1 MDTRG
6 RRFSAIVIIVWAL
19 FGSLVFAAPD
29 AVAVGAE
36 GESWPSFNES
46 DGCGSPWMRGSNV
59 QTAGSL
65 APETLVRG
73 PYGDYFGRT
82 IAAIESQLRWWD
94 VPMSDDESLRI
105 HQRLT
110 PALALVKSALA
121 RAETSGLWYP
131 IYKKQTFAYTPRTVR
146 GSYRISQHGLGAS
159 VDINSTYNPYS
170 SSNKLTTDMPGWFVD
185 IWRSAGFCWGG
196 NWIDLKDPMHFSWR
210 GPLFTPGMTTLP
222 PATDPLTSIESFSRM
237 MHTKSVPTGPNGTR
251 FRLLMD
257 GDLDGA
263 VDVVQVVE
271 TPTASLIDIISAG
284 KGYRGCA
291 VSRYPVGSVPDAVA
305 AIPGDWNRD
314 GAMDLWLINDQGGLS
329 ITAYNRA
336 TDFATTETV
345 SVNAAA
351 GNAYLSA
358 DHNVDGWSDL
368 YILSYGAGQWSVT
381 VMDGRSRFSAELASG
396 NFAGD
401 AALTFTALDRNR
413 DQIPDLV
420 GVGGGGSLIIDG
432 ASSFSTTDTLPAIA
446 GPFDDIAGTDYDGDG
461 RHDLV
466 TLSGGT
472 LRVYAGNSPL
482 PGVSVTSWF
491 EWPTFGC
498 SAGALPYPYAGWFRD
513 DEASVHESN
522 IDTIATTAIT
532 YGCNP
537 PYNDRFCTNRTIT
550 KGQLAAFIARALDLQ
565 PGAANTFVDDNGHL
579 FEPDIERLVAAGM
592 ILPCNS
598 AGNAFCPDE
607 PLTREEMARFL
618 VAAFGFAPSGIN
630 RFTDDGDSPY
640 ESQIDAIAAVGVTL
654 GCNPPAS
661 DHFCPDGIVTRA
673 QMASFFIRALAHAD

>member
-1 MDTRG
+1 MNSAAC
-6 RRFSAIVIIVWAL
+6 RFGAIVAVAL
-19 FGSLVFAAPD
+19 ALIGSSLFVAPD
-29 AVAVGAE
+29 ASAVGAE

-46 DGCGSPWMRGSNV
+46 DGCGSPWMRGSKV
-59 QTAGSL
+59 QTSGSL
-65 APETLVRG
+65 ASESLVRG

-82 IAAIESQLRWWD
+82 IAAIEAQLGWWD
-94 VPMSDDESLRI
+94 VPMSDDESLRL
-105 HQRLT
+105 HQRLN
-110 PALALVKSALA
+110 PALDLVKSALA
-121 RAETSGLWYP
+121 QAAGSGLWYP

-159 VDINSTYNPYS
+159 VDINSIYNPYS
-170 SSNKLTTDMPGWFVD
+170 SSNKLKTDMPGWFVD
-185 IWRSAGFCWGG
+185 VWRSAGFCWGG
-196 NWIDLKDPMHFSWR
+196 GWIDTKDSMHYSWR

-222 PATDPLTSIESFSRM
+222 PATDPLTNAESFGRT
-237 MHTKSVPTGPNGTR
+237 MHTKSVPTGPDGTR

-263 VDVVQVVE
+263 IDVVQIVE
-271 TPTASLIDIISAG
+271 TPTASLIDVISAG
-284 KGYRGCA
+284 EGYRGCA

-314 GAMDLWLINDQGGLS
+314 GAMDLWLVNDKGGLS
-329 ITAYNRA
+329 ITVYNRA

-345 SVNAAA
+345 SVNASP

-368 YILSYGAGQWSVT
+368 YILSYGAGQWNVK
-381 VMDGRSRFSAELASG
+381 VMDGRSRLSTELASASFSG
-396 NFAGD
+396 A

-420 GVGGGGSLIIDG
+420 GVGNPGSLIIDG
-432 ASSFSTTDTLPAIA
+432 ASVFSTAETLPPIA
-446 GPFDDIAGTDYDGDG
+446 GPFDDIAGTDFDGDG
-461 RHDLV
+461 RHDLA

-513 DEASVHESN
+513 DEASVHEGN
-522 IDTIATTAIT
+522 INTIATTDIT

-537 PYNDRFCTNRTIT
+537 PYNDRYCTTRTIT
-550 KGQLAAFIARALDLQ
+550 KGQLAAFIARALDLR
-565 PGAANTFVDDNGHL
+565 PSVTNTFVDDNGHL

-592 ILPCNS
+592 ILPCNL
-598 AGNAFCPDE
+598 AGNEFCPDE

-618 VAAFGFAPSGIN
+618 VAAFGFASSGIN
-630 RFTDDGDSPY
+630 HFTDDADSPY

-654 GCNPPAS
+654 GCNPAATEL
-661 DHFCPDGIVTRA
+661 FCPDEIVTRD
-673 QMASFFIRALAHAD
+673 QMASFFIRALANAD